1 LSVRVRNLAIV
12 GSVAA
17 GLVACTAEPRYPIT
31 PGEPMGPGGVSVA
44 EPRYPIAESSAAP
57 SPAAPPPVS
66 QPAAAPSPA
75 DDGAPPRA
83 APLGQ
88 VETRPLPAP
97 GEEASLP
104 PPPPPPPPPAASS
117 APAYPPTTGE
127 AGDLRGRQRA
137 GLPLTRAA
145 PPPALETPREVQ
157 VQPFENLYDV
167 AERTR
172 TPIRALIDANG
183 LRPPYALTPGTV
195 LRVPQPA
202 VYTVVEG
209 DTLFGVARRF
219 SIDPR
224 SLANLNDI
232 PLETRVKPGQRLALP
247 SLVHDKGP
255 NPAARGSTP
264 EGLEQTLAAAPPV
277 SRSTIAGGVKTA
289 AVTPKPA
296 PEPPPR
302 IETPAASDSEIA
314 SLGKGKF
321 VWPIKGDILS
331 TFGPK
336 GPGQRNDGVNIAAE
350 AGASVKAAAAGTVV
364 YAGNSIPAFGNLVLV
379 KHPGGW
385 ATLYGNLGKITV
397 KNNAQV
403 AQGQEVGVA
412 GVSGAVDRPQV
423 HFEIRYAP
431 NPKDKAKPYDPASLL
446 PGG

>member
-1 LSVRVRNLAIV
+1 MV
-12 GSVAA
+12 GAATA
-17 GLVACTAEPRYPIT
+17 GLAACSAEPRYPIT
-31 PGEPMGPGGVSVA
+31 PGQPMGAGGVSVA
-44 EPRYPIAESSAAP
+44 EPRYPIAEPSSPP
-57 SPAAPPPVS
+57 SRPAASPPPS
-66 QPAAAPSPA
+66 QPAPTPPPAPS

-83 APLGQ
+83 APLGR
-88 VETRPLPAP
+88 VETRALPAP
-97 GEEASLP
+97 GEEPS
-104 PPPPPPPPPAASS
+104 PPPPPPPAASS
-117 APAYPPTTGE
+117 AAAYPPTTGD

-137 GLPLTRAA
+137 GPPLPRAA

-172 TPIRALIDANG
+172 TPIRAIIDANG

-195 LRVPQPA
+195 LRIPQPA

-232 PLETRVKPGQRLALP
+232 PLETRVKAGQRLALP
-247 SLVHDKGP
+247 SLVRDKGP
-255 NPAARGSTP
+255 NPAARGATP
-264 EGLEQTLAAAPPV
+264 EGLSQTIAVAAPAPRPPLAGGPKAAAV
-277 SRSTIAGGVKTA
+277 SA
-289 AVTPKPA
+289 KPA

-302 IETPAASDSEIA
+302 IETPPASDSDIA

-321 VWPIKGDILS
+321 VWPVKGDILS

-350 AGASVKAAAAGTVV
+350 TGASVKAAAAGVVV

-403 AQGQEVGVA
+403 AQGQEVGLA
-412 GVSGAVDRPQV
+412 GVSGAVDKPQV